1 MTDVLE
7 RAISR
12 FRRSS
17 QKNGTSPRRTSAA
30 SFRASVE
37 LRLSNLER
45 DVGDVKGRISGLIF
59 VVLGAVIAQ
68 VVLRVVRV
76 ISVPPSG
83 DHASAIA
90 HRGAETGDSLL

>member
-17 QKNGTSPRRTSAA
+17 QKNGASPRRTSAA

-68 VVLRVVRV
+68 VVLRLF
-76 ISVPPSG
+76 
-83 DHASAIA
+83 A
-90 HRGAETGDSLL
+90 